1 MDRSNRH
8 SLAVTD
14 HAVVRYLERRLGVDV
29 ELIRRQILEDID
41 KPRILRMVE
50 FAAGERCKVISGKGT
65 YCIRNGA
72 VTTFY

>member
-1 MDRSNRH
+1 MDGSSGH

-29 ELIRRQILEDID
+29 ELVRQQILEDID
-41 KPRILRMVE
+41 KPRILQMIE

-65 YCIRNGA
+65 YCIRDGA
-72 VTTFY
+72 VTTVY

>member
-1 MDRSNRH
+1 MDKPSGH
-8 SLAVTD
+8 SIAVTD

-29 ELIRRQILEDID
+29 ERIRRQMLEEID

-65 YCIRNGA
+65 YCIRDGV
-72 VTTFY
+72 VTTVY